1 MSKEENILNLFY
13 NEPTKHWHFEV
24 LLKAAKISRP
34 QAVQWLKKFIKRNLI
49 QRIKERGKMPYYLAQ
64 FDSPHYKAAKRV
76 YALQQFE
83 KSGFLAHL
91 ISLPKAK
98 TVIIFGSMV
107 RGDWYTDSDIDVF
120 IYGNAEGLHD
130 FGYGLKL
137 KREIQVFECETEKNL
152 EKYRPGLLRNI
163 SEGYIIKGELSFIK
177 VAPFMQSKN

>member
-1 MSKEENILNLFY
+1 MNKEENILTLFY
-13 NEPTKHWHFEV
+13 NEPTKHWHFEA

-34 QAVQWLKKFIKRNLI
+34 QATKWLKQFIKRKLI
-49 QRIKERGKMPYYLAQ
+49 KRIKNKAEMPYYISLE
-64 FDSPHYKAAKRV
+64 SPEYKAAKRV

-120 IYGNAEGLHD
+120 IYGDAEGLHAFD
-130 FGYGLKL
+130 YELKL
-137 KREIQVFECETEKNL
+137 KREVQIFECETKDDVQRY
-152 EKYRPGLLRNI
+152 KPGFLRNI
-163 SEGYIIKGELSFIK
+163 SEGYLIKGELNFIT
-177 VAPFMQSKN
+177 VAHA

>member
-1 MSKEENILNLFY
+1 MNKEENILQLFY
-13 NEPTKHWHFEV
+13 NEPTKHWHFEE

-34 QAVQWLKKFIKRNLI
+34 QAVQCLKKFIKRNLI

-98 TVIIFGSMV
+98 TVIIFGSRV
-107 RGDWYTDSDIDVF
+107 RGDWYTDSDIDLF
-120 IYGNAEGLHD
+120 IYGDDDELD
-130 FGYGLKL
+130 TLKYQSNFH
-137 KREIQVFECETEKNL
+137 REIQVF
-152 EKYRPGLLRNI
+152 
-163 SEGYIIKGELSFIK
+163 
-177 VAPFMQSKN
+177 V

>member
-1 MSKEENILNLFY
+1 MNKEENILTLFY
-13 NEPTKHWHFEV
+13 NEPTKHWHFEA

-34 QAVQWLKKFIKRNLI
+34 QATKWLKQFIKRKFI
-49 QRIKERGKMPYYLAQ
+49 QRIKNKAEMPYYIALE
-64 FDSPHYKAAKRV
+64 SPENKASKRV
-76 YALQQFE
+76 YAFQQFE

>member
-1 MSKEENILNLFY
+1 MNKEENILQLFY

-34 QAVQWLKKFIKRNLI
+34 QEHLIKRVKL
-49 QRIKERGKMPYYLAQ
+49 RGKMPYYLAQ

-120 IYGNAEGLHD
+120 IYGDAEGLHD

-177 VAPFMQSKN
+177 VAHA